1 LGGIFVSYRRSDSQ
15 GEAGRLFDD
24 LVKHFDARTVF
35 MDVSAIEA
43 GRDFRKAIEEG
54 VTKCGVLLVVMGPEW
69 LNAKDERG
77 VRRLDDPAD
86 FVRLETGAALKRDIP
101 VIPVLV
107 RAARMPSAD
116 QLPPELTE
124 LAYRNCIE
132 LTHARW
138 KSDIQLLID
147 ALRRLVGDSGQ
158 SGTKV
163 AANAAAASAQP
174 FYSAATESPKREQ
187 GSSTRIEP
195 AALQQVSR
203 ELALRIGPIADIVV
217 KRAAS
222 RCGSIE
228 DLYLKVAEEIDS
240 PDERQKFLLKRA
252 SIPSVSVAEAA
263 PAKKT
268 SGAVELPPRPESHAA
283 PVKSVLPP
291 TETLESSRSKYVL
304 LAGGAAVFLIL
315 LIIFVMRS
323 APPKGTSSG
332 SAPQTSPPETQQ
344 ETAPIK
350 TEAPPPAAATPPPA
364 RASAKSEPSTP
375 QRVRLSQ
382 EVSKVLL
389 ITTIVPAY
397 PPLARQAHVQGSVI
411 LDADISKDGTVEAL
425 RVVSGHPMLISAALD
440 AVKQWRYK
448 PYLVK
453 GEPVPVNTDVVVNFA
468 LSGGSP
474 KQ

>member
-24 LVKHFDARTVF
+24 LVKHFDERTVF

-107 RAARMPSAD
+107 RAARMPSAE

-138 KSDIQLLID
+138 KSDIQLLIQ
-147 ALRRLVGDSGQ
+147 ALRRLVGDSSQ
-158 SGTKV
+158 MGTKV

-174 FYSAATESPKREQ
+174 AYQGAAESKREQ
-187 GSSTRIEP
+187 GSSARIEP
-195 AALQQVSR
+195 AALLQVSR

-252 SIPSVSVAEAA
+252 SIPSVSGAHTAQAA
-263 PAKKT
+263 PAE
-268 SGAVELPPRPESHAA
+268 AVELPPRPETNA
-283 PVKSVLPP
+283 VKSVLPP
-291 TETLESSRSKYVL
+291 TETQPSSRLKYFL
-304 LAGGAAVFLIL
+304 LAGGAGVFLIL
-315 LIIFVMRS
+315 MIILAMRS
-323 APPKGTSSG
+323 APSKGASS
-332 SAPQTSPPETQQ
+332 SPAPQTSPQETQQ

-350 TEAPPPAAATPPPA
+350 SETPPPAVATPPPS
-364 RASAKSEPSTP
+364 RASAKSEPSSP

-382 EVSKVLL
+382 EVSKGLL
-389 ITTIVPAY
+389 LTTIMPAY

-411 LDADISKDGTVEAL
+411 LDADITKDGTVEAL
-425 RVVSGHPMLISAALD
+425 RVVSGHPMLIPAALD

-448 PYLVK
+448 PYMVK
-453 GEPVPVNTDVVVNFA
+453 GEPLPVNTDVIVNFA